1 LMTKTSVVQSLQI
14 ATTIIKSF
22 YHDQSQA
29 AGRYRQWGDDE
40 DQKAL
45 EEKFISFLQE
55 RLGLMDVV
63 IENVSHYHTQVKQK
77 LKTLEEKSK
86 VPDNV
91 DEFIFAGSYTHAKT
105 LESLLE
111 FIEYLVLQSQNDSTK
126 PNEFVSIGV
135 ANIEN
140 LWSLFV
146 SGPNFNSDQNMF
158 LAWINKQ
165 RLQQVQ
171 SQQNNYYQLVTKEQ
185 NIFTEEEKKFLFT
198 NILCNPADVRNMPVS
213 LVKVFYKYFKSIN
226 KAENN
231 LNALKKKMKILRF
244 DQLLGMDTLW
254 SIALHAGSEKVKE
267 VVHEL
272 LVDLHLKFDHANVTQ
287 EHKQAVINVFVEK
300 CMAEM
305 ESGVVA

>member
-1 LMTKTSVVQSLQI
+1 MTKTSVVQSLQI

-40 DQKAL
+40 DRKAL

-77 LKTLEEKSK
+77 LKTLIEKSK

-165 RLQQVQ
+165 RLQQV
-171 SQQNNYYQLVTKEQ
+171 
-185 NIFTEEEKKFLFT
+185 
-198 NILCNPADVRNMPVS
+198 
-213 LVKVFYKYFKSIN
+213 
-226 KAENN
+226 
-231 LNALKKKMKILRF
+231 
-244 DQLLGMDTLW
+244 
-254 SIALHAGSEKVKE
+254 
-267 VVHEL
+267 
-272 LVDLHLKFDHANVTQ
+272 
-287 EHKQAVINVFVEK
+287 
-300 CMAEM
+300 
-305 ESGVVA
+305 